1 MEENKTS
8 ILTGIL
14 SISGKPGLFKTV
26 SQVSTKL
33 IVESLTDGKRIATQS
48 ANQIISLAD
57 VSIYG
62 EDDEMPLEDIFKI
75 MLKIENKQKSSVSPK
90 DSNTKLLDYLVTIFP
105 DYDKSRVY
113 PSDVKKVIKWYNML
127 LEKDMLNFPTV
138 SEETKEET
146 KEEKTKAE

>member
-14 SISGKPGLFKTV
+14 SITGKPGLFKTV
-26 SQVSTKL
+26 SQGNTKL

-62 EDDEMPLEDIFKI
+62 EDDEMPLENIFKV
-75 MLKIENKQKSSVSPK
+75 MLKIENNQKSSVSPK
-90 DSNTKLLDYLVTIFP
+90 DSNATLFDYFGDIFP
-105 DYDKSRVY
+105 EFDKDKVY
-113 PSDVKKVIKWYNML
+113 PSDIKKVIKWYNML
-127 LEKDMLNFPTV
+127 LEKDMLNFPTS
-138 SEETKEET
+138 SEETKDEET
-146 KEEKTKAE
+146 KDEETKA